1 MNYFGTNLDYAG
13 HYFFETDDD
22 ILRSSKISFKDIP
35 FNPEYL
41 TETGGKYGLYRG
53 EIRWHSIE
61 DYTICAIEGSCKDN
75 RPDSHSVF
83 WVKEKI
89 SFDELK
95 QLILSTPICA
105 KIINQMPFEVKW

>member
-1 MNYFGTNLDYAG
+1 MNYFGTDLDHAG

-35 FNPEYL
+35 FNPECL
-41 TETGGKYGLYRG
+41 TEHVKWIGDV
-53 EIRWHSIE
+53 RWHQIE
-61 DYTICAIEGSCKDN
+61 DYTICAIEGSCKDH
-75 RPDSHSVF
+75 RPGSHSVF